1 MKRSEYSFPHP
12 NEAYFA
18 HAIPD
23 NQHMPDPDR
32 LLKTISRAADFTRQT
47 PGRRGRFIQLTDADD
62 VLVAGDMHGHIPHFQ
77 HVYKMADLAKNPR
90 RHLVLQELVHGKY
103 RYPRGGDK
111 SHQLVDLFCAL
122 KNQFP
127 SRVHFLLG
135 NHEMAQWT
143 DRPII
148 KADEDLNALF
158 TEGIDEAYHGRGAEI
173 YSAYKRSVSPR
184 CPLAIRA
191 PNRVFLSHSLP
202 TALRGE
208 GFSLELLEKEEPD
221 ARRSR
226 GERRQST
233 HCLWGRDTSQA
244 NADAFLRKVDSDWL
258 ISGHIP
264 AEQGFSTP
272 NERQIIVDCCASP
285 AAYVLFPA
293 NRPLTRE
300 ELLACV
306 HII

>member
-1 MKRSEYSFPHP
+1 
-12 NEAYFA
+12 
-18 HAIPD
+18 
-23 NQHMPDPDR
+23 
-32 LLKTISRAADFTRQT
+32 
-47 PGRRGRFIQLTDADD
+47 
-62 VLVAGDMHGHIPHFQ
+62 
-77 HVYKMADLAKNPR
+77 
-90 RHLVLQELVHGKY
+90 LVLQELVHGKY

-158 TEGIDEAYHGRGAEI
+158 VEGIDEAYHGRGAEI
-173 YSAYKRSVSPR
+173 YSAYKNLFAALPM
-184 CPLAIRA
+184 AIRT

-208 GFSLELLEKEEPD
+208 GFSLELLEKENLTPED
-221 ARRSR
+221 LAAKGGVHSL
-226 GERRQST
+226 
-233 HCLWGRDTSQA
+233 LWGRDTSQA
-244 NADAFLRKVDSDWL
+244 NADAFLRKVESDWL

-264 AEQGFSTP
+264 AEQGFATP
-272 NERQIIVDCCASP
+272 NQRQIIVDCCASP

-293 NRPLTRE
+293 NRPLTWE